1 MSARRRRAGHVVL
14 TCDTFGCHAEFV
26 ATHYLHRPIHVRAEA
41 GKADWKRPMLNTGEG
56 FRHFDL
62 CPEHKELTA

>member
-1 MSARRRRAGHVVL
+1 MSAHRNAEGRLALG
-14 TCDTFGCHAEFV
+14 CETFGCHAEIV
-26 ATHYLHRPIHVRAEA
+26 ASPAMGVTNLRQHATDLGWVRKMLH
-41 GKADWKRPMLNTGEG
+41 TGTG